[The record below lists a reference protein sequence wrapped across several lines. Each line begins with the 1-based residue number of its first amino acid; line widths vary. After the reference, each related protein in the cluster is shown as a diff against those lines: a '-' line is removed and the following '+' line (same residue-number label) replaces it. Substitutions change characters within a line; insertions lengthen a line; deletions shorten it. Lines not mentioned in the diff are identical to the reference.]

1 METNNKPSKETKDN
15 WRKDPSNWVWGIFY
29 FNKEDKRMLPPKRI
43 KEMGWT
49 VNFANRN
56 SVFLFLIV
64 IVIAM
69 LCIFSKYLKL

>member
-1 METNNKPSKETKDN
+1 METNNKPSEETKDN

>member
-29 FNKEDKRMLPPKRI
+29 FNKEDKRILPPKRI

-56 SVFLFLIV
+56 SVLLFLVV
-64 IVIAM
+64 IVIIM
-69 LCIFSKYLKL
+69 LCISSKYLKL